1 MSRVTE
7 LEKALTTLFRKGT
20 EVGYTETEIDE
31 FLENIDYHAL
41 LQAVWN
47 KAETVYAYR
56 ADGKNAL
63 SLDYRSSELFKQRAT
78 LLYEDVGD
86 SYIVGVGRSSHE
98 ETERKVTAL
107 GRRYHAIAVGVEAP
121 DAPEKIIREAVET
134 FGKVDILVNAAGT
147 THREMA
153 LDVKRED
160 WQRVL
165 DINLTAAFF
174 LCQQAARQFIAQ
186 GGGGK
191 IINIA
196 SMTSYQGGYR
206 VIPYT
211 ASKAAIRNITM
222 HMCNEWAQYGIHIN
236 AIAPGY
242 VETDLTKPMRSE
254 PARMAETAPRIP
266 MTRWGKPEDMAGA
279 AVFLASDASDYVN
292 GFTIAVDGGFLAKS

>member
-1 MSRVTE
+1 MNAF
-7 LEKALTTLFRKGT
+7 EK
-20 EVGYTETEIDE
+20 
-31 FLENIDYHAL
+31 
-41 LQAVWN
+41 
-47 KAETVYAYR
+47 
-56 ADGKNAL
+56 L
-63 SLDYRSSELFKQRAT
+63 SLASKVAVVTGAT
-78 LLYEDVGD
+78 RGIGQAIAEGLASAGAD
-86 SYIVGVGRSSHE
+86 IVGVGRSSHE
-98 ETERKVTAL
+98 ETEASVKAY
-107 GRRYHAIAVGVEAP
+107 GRRYFAIRCGVDAE
-121 DAPEKIIREAVET
+121 DAPEKIIKEAVEA
-134 FGKVDILVNAAGT
+134 FGRVEILVNAAGT

-153 LDVKRED
+153 IDVKRED

-165 DINLTAAFF
+165 DTNLTAVFF

-211 ASKAAIRNITM
+211 ASKAAIRMITM

-242 VETDLTKPMRSE
+242 VETALTEPMRSE

-266 MTRWGKPEDMAGA
+266 MVRWGKPEDMAGA
-279 AVFLASDASDYVN
+279 AIFLASDASDYVN